1 MPWWQKGSSSSS
13 SSSIKSSSPSPS
25 PSSSSIN
32 HNNKTL
38 TATPSEEQQQQQ
50 RIINRYQQQPRLTRQ
65 RKLRHLREIDVAESN
80 QQQRFIR
87 SESWTITSP
96 SPSSVGSSSTNTSGV
111 PQPLPLPSDYNSF
124 LLRRGDSESRLPL
137 PSPKEDF
144 FRKVDGGGDEIID
157 RDNSLRGDGI
167 DFGSAIGSRFADH
180 HKGLEHGD
188 NQLVKS
194 QNGRG
199 KKVILQG
206 PIDVGKD
213 QNNFLLNFPAKS
225 APASGLSSP
234 VLSPRRMSTGDFGST
249 YIPSQGLQTW
259 STPEFAAADILHTGY
274 SHRASPEIFFA
285 SPDLSPLPSP
295 RARSPGWNHLKSPS
309 GPSSP
314 LHHKSSLDSNSTM
327 SSTWHDNSGQQVTGH
342 RLPLPPGAAMP
353 STSTSSV
360 LQNVVA
366 KPETPSMTNQ
376 WQKGKLIGRGTFG
389 SVYVASNRITG
400 ALCAMK
406 EVDLIPDDAKSAEC
420 LKQLEQEIKVLSQ
433 LKHPNIVQYYGS
445 EIVGDHFYIYLE
457 YVHPGSI
464 NKYVQEHCG
473 AMTEDIV
480 RNFTRHILSGLAYLH
495 CKKTIHRDIKGANL
509 LVDANGVVK
518 LADFGMAKHLNG
530 HAANL
535 SMKGSPYWM
544 APEVIHAALQNDSNS
559 DAALAVDIWSLGCTI
574 IEMLQ
579 GKPPWSQFE
588 GAAAL
593 FKVLRENPP
602 IPETLSPA
610 GKDFLQLCFR
620 RNPTER
626 PSASV
631 LLEHGFLRNSNLLEV
646 PPNSHWPEVPSN
658 SNRSEVPSNSHR
670 AEVLPLAQAF
680 SGMRMVDGALSA
692 TELTKHRVDLLLSPA
707 SQTSSKGQMLFNNSE
722 STGQQSH
729 HLEPSE
735 YAAAPRLSPRS
746 TLETLPS
753 SSPPNASHRSINHNT
768 SKLSSNGVS
777 GEHLGSGTTRPYAL
791 PLSMDSQSGSSTSLL
806 RGVDQNY
813 DRLIMQRST

>member
-13 SSSIKSSSPSPS
+13 SSIKSSSSS
-25 PSSSSIN
+25 PSSFSIN
-32 HNNKTL
+32 HNTL
-38 TATPSEEQQQQQ
+38 ITTPSSEHQQQ
-50 RIINRYQQQPRLTRQ
+50 RINRFHQQPRLTRQ
-65 RKLRHLREIDVAESN
+65 RKLRHLREIDVEDN
-80 QQQRFIR
+80 NQQRFIR
-87 SESWTITSP
+87 SGSWTVTSP
-96 SPSSVGSSSTNTSGV
+96 SPSSVGSSSANNNNNNTSGV

-144 FRKVDGGGDEIID
+144 CRKGDGGGDEIID
-157 RDNSLRGDGI
+157 RDNNSMRGDGNGDGI
-167 DFGSAIGSRFADH
+167 DFGSCIGRFPDH
-180 HKGLEHGD
+180 HKGLDHGD
-188 NQLVKS
+188 NQSGKS
-194 QNGRG
+194 PNGRG
-199 KKVILQG
+199 GKKV
-206 PIDVGKD
+206 DVGKD

-249 YIPSQGLQTW
+249 FVPSQGLQTW
-259 STPEFAAADILHTGY
+259 STQEFVAADILNPGY
-274 SHRASPEIFFA
+274 SHRASPENIFA

-327 SSTWHDNSGQQVTGH
+327 SSAWHDNSGHQVTGH

-353 STSTSSV
+353 SMSTSSV
-360 LQNVVA
+360 PQNIVA
-366 KPETPSMTNQ
+366 KPEAPSMTNQ

-420 LKQLEQEIKVLSQ
+420 LNQLEQEIKVLSQ

-445 EIVGDHFYIYLE
+445 ETVGDHFYIYLE

-495 CKKTIHRDIKGANL
+495 SKKTVHRDIKGANL
-509 LVDANGVVK
+509 LVDAHGVVK

-620 RNPTER
+620 RNPAER

-631 LLEHGFLRNSNLLEV
+631 LLEHGFLRNSNLSEV
-646 PPNSHWPEVPSN
+646 TPNSHRP
-658 SNRSEVPSNSHR
+658 EVPSNSHR
-670 AEVLPLAQAF
+670 PEVLPLAQAF
-680 SGMRMVDGALSA
+680 SGMRMADGAHSA

-707 SQTSSKGQMLFNNSE
+707 SHTSSKGQMLLNNSE

-729 HLEPSE
+729 HLEPSDH
-735 YAAAPRLSPRS
+735 AAAPRLSPRS

-753 SSPPNASHRSINHNT
+753 SSPPNASHSGINHNT
-768 SKLSSNGVS
+768 TKLSLNGVN
-777 GEHLGSGTTRPYAL
+777 GVHLGSGTSRPYAL

>member
-13 SSSIKSSSPSPS
+13 SIKSSSSS

-32 HNNKTL
+32 HNTL
-38 TATPSEEQQQQQ
+38 TTEQQQQQQQ
-50 RIINRYQQQPRLTRQ
+50 RINRFHQQPRLTRQ
-65 RKLRHLREIDVAESN
+65 RKLRHLREIDVEDN
-80 QQQRFIR
+80 NQQRFIR
-87 SESWTITSP
+87 SGSWTVTSP
-96 SPSSVGSSSTNTSGV
+96 SPSSVGSSSANNNNNNTSGV

-144 FRKVDGGGDEIID
+144 FRKGDGGGDDIID
-157 RDNSLRGDGI
+157 RDNSMRGDGVGDGI
-167 DFGSAIGSRFADH
+167 DFGSAIGSRFPDH
-180 HKGLEHGD
+180 HKGVEHGD
-188 NQLVKS
+188 NQSVKS

-259 STPEFAAADILHTGY
+259 STQEFAAADILHPGY
-274 SHRASPEIFFA
+274 SHRASPENIFA

-327 SSTWHDNSGQQVTGH
+327 SSAWHDNSGHQVTGH
-342 RLPLPPGAAMP
+342 RLPLPPGVAMP
-353 STSTSSV
+353 SMSTSSV
-360 LQNVVA
+360 PQNIVA

-420 LKQLEQEIKVLSQ
+420 LNQLEQEIKVLSQ

-445 EIVGDHFYIYLE
+445 ETIGDHFYIYLE

-495 CKKTIHRDIKGANL
+495 SKKTVHRDIKGANL
-509 LVDANGVVK
+509 LVDAHGVVK

-620 RNPTER
+620 RNPAER
-626 PSASV
+626 PSASM
-631 LLEHGFLRNSNLLEV
+631 LLEHGFLRNSNLSEV
-646 PPNSHWPEVPSN
+646 TPNSHRP
-658 SNRSEVPSNSHR
+658 EVPSNSHR
-670 AEVLPLAQAF
+670 SEVPPLAQAF
-680 SGMRMVDGALSA
+680 SGMRMDGAHSA
-692 TELTKHRVDLLLSPA
+692 TELCKHRVDLLLSPA
-707 SQTSSKGQMLFNNSE
+707 SHTSSKGQMLFNNSE

-729 HLEPSE
+729 HLEPSDH
-735 YAAAPRLSPRS
+735 AAAPRLSPRS

-753 SSPPNASHRSINHNT
+753 SPPPNASYRGINHNT
-768 SKLSSNGVS
+768 SKLSLNGVN
-777 GEHLGSGTTRPYAL
+777 GVHLGPGTSRPYAL

-813 DRLIMQRST
+813 DRLIMQHST

>member
-13 SSSIKSSSPSPS
+13 SIKSSSSS

-32 HNNKTL
+32 HNTL
-38 TATPSEEQQQQQ
+38 TSEQQQQ
-50 RIINRYQQQPRLTRQ
+50 RINRFHQQPRLTRQ
-65 RKLRHLREIDVAESN
+65 RKLRHLREIDVEDN
-80 QQQRFIR
+80 NQQRFIR
-87 SESWTITSP
+87 SGSWTVTSP
-96 SPSSVGSSSTNTSGV
+96 SPSSVGSSSANNNNNNNTSGV

-144 FRKVDGGGDEIID
+144 FRKGDGGGDEIID
-157 RDNSLRGDGI
+157 RDNNSMRGDGIGDGI
-167 DFGSAIGSRFADH
+167 DFGSAIGRFPDH
-180 HKGLEHGD
+180 HKGLDHGD
-188 NQLVKS
+188 NQSVKS
-194 QNGRG
+194 PNGRGG

-249 YIPSQGLQTW
+249 FIPSQGLQTW
-259 STPEFAAADILHTGY
+259 STPEFAAADILHPGY
-274 SHRASPEIFFA
+274 SHRASPENIFA

-314 LHHKSSLDSNSTM
+314 LHHKSSLDSNS
-327 SSTWHDNSGQQVTGH
+327 SAWHDNSGHQVTGH

-353 STSTSSV
+353 SMSTSSV
-360 LQNVVA
+360 PQNIVA
-366 KPETPSMTNQ
+366 KPEAPPMTNQ

-420 LKQLEQEIKVLSQ
+420 LNQLEQEIKVLSQ

-445 EIVGDHFYIYLE
+445 ETVGDHFYIYLE

-495 CKKTIHRDIKGANL
+495 SKKTVHRDIKGANL
-509 LVDANGVVK
+509 LVDAHGVVK

-620 RNPTER
+620 RNPAER

-631 LLEHGFLRNSNLLEV
+631 LLEHGFLRNSNLSEV
-646 PPNSHWPEVPSN
+646 TPNSHWPEVPSN
-658 SNRSEVPSNSHR
+658 SHR
-670 AEVLPLAQAF
+670 PEVLPLAQVF
-680 SGMRMVDGALSA
+680 SGMRMVDGAHSA

-707 SQTSSKGQMLFNNSE
+707 SHTSSKGQMLFNNSE

-729 HLEPSE
+729 HLEPSDH
-735 YAAAPRLSPRS
+735 AAAPRLSPRS

-753 SSPPNASHRSINHNT
+753 SSPPNASHRGINHNT
-768 SKLSSNGVS
+768 SKLSLNGVN
-777 GEHLGSGTTRPYAL
+777 GVHLGPGTSRPYAL